1 MLLTAEE
8 HWSCWGKRMD
18 ECSLSLWW
26 RRGMR
31 ALSRRELACHRPLKS
46 SAHCFFSQI
55 PGRKKTGGSKGRS
68 RSLKRK
74 LTASAERQDW
84 NAHSVSNQHRW
95 TQRQRVISP
104 SITHTQHE
112 CHQRAGDSRTSY
124 NDGAAFATTLR
135 WNLLNKSGET
145 FSLEEVLLWT
155 MAWYFVQKQWFTVKT
170 H

>member
-1 MLLTAEE
+1 MLLTAEGQ
-8 HWSCWGKRMD
+8 WSCWGKRTD
-18 ECSLSLWW
+18 ECSLSVVTARHAGIEPTWA
-26 RRGMR
+26 R
-31 ALSRRELACHRPLKS
+31 LSRPLKS

-55 PGRKKTGGSKGRS
+55 PGRKKTGGCEGRS

-95 TQRQRVISP
+95 TQRQRVIYP
-104 SITHTQHE
+104 SVTHTQHE
-112 CHQRAGDSRTSY
+112 CHQRAGDSRMSY

-135 WNLLNKSGET
+135 WNLLNNSGET
-145 FSLEEVLLWT
+145 FSLEEVLLWI
-155 MAWYFVQKQWFTVKT
+155 MGWYFGQKQWFTVKT